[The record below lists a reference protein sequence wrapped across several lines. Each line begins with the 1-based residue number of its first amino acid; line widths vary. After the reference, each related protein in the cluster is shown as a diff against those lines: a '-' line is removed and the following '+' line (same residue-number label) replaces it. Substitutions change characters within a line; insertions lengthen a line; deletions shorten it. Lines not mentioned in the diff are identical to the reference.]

1 MAFRTLVV
9 GGGIAGL
16 SVARELSRR
25 AVPVTVLE
33 QAPRPAPA
41 GAGIIMNPNAM
52 QVLEQNGLADRL
64 RARGW
69 PYWVRET
76 HDHRGRLLARRDYR
90 PLYAAGRLAVGTL
103 VHRAHLHDVL
113 HGALPA
119 GVVRFGVR
127 VVGVEADADG
137 VRVTAEGGERLDA
150 DLLVGADGI
159 HSAVRAAVYGATA
172 PVYLGYRSHR
182 LVVDNRDRI
191 QFFTE
196 FLGRGKRI
204 GLVPISTDQLYVWTT
219 FNSPRESTRLG
230 LGGVAELRA
239 LFGEFTDPRVS
250 RALGGLASTESVLCT
265 DVEEVHQDPWVKGR
279 VLLLGDAAHAL
290 TPNLGQG
297 AGMAM
302 EDAAVLGEELGGAVT
317 GRRSLAAALAGYE
330 ARRRPRVAT
339 VMRLSREVGEDG
351 QRTGRLACWLRNRR
365 LEREGRDPRRVEEG
379 LERLLACPI

>member
-1 MAFRTLVV
+1 V
-9 GGGIAGL
+9 
-16 SVARELSRR
+16 
-25 AVPVTVLE
+25 
-33 QAPRPAPA
+33 
-41 GAGIIMNPNAM
+41 
-52 QVLEQNGLADRL
+52 
-64 RARGW
+64 
-69 PYWVRET
+69 
-76 HDHRGRLLARRDYR
+76 
-90 PLYAAGRLAVGTL
+90 
-103 VHRAHLHDVL
+103 
-113 HGALPA
+113 
-119 GVVRFGVR
+119 
-127 VVGVEADADG
+127 
-137 VRVTAEGGERLDA
+137 GGERLDA

-239 LFGEFTDPRVS
+239 LVGEFTDPRVS